1 MAGMKWAK
9 VKLTGPNATIAPQ
22 ATKCTFFSTRAERKD
37 LGKLTPEMTA
47 ALEESRRMDS
57 KIDPKDL
64 RRLASSMII
73 RAASDVAG
81 IIEHSGQV
89 TKATR
94 AAWLGYLRL
103 EALEWFRSSSTS
115 YGSYLFCCQIL
126 DAVPSRLR
134 RVVERYAEQ
143 QCELTTAPL
152 LGQSFETCSPNGELL
167 SMMME

>member
-22 ATKCTFFSTRAERKD
+22 AIDCTFWRRSERKD
-37 LGKLTPEMTA
+37 KSTLSPEMMA
-47 ALEESRRMDS
+47 ALEESRRLDAE
-57 KIDPKDL
+57 IDPHDL
-64 RRLASSMII
+64 RRFASSMII

-81 IIEHSGQV
+81 IVEYTSQ
-89 TKATR
+89 TEDSRR
-94 AAWLGYLRL
+94 AMLGYLRN
-103 EALEWFRSSSTS
+103 EAMDWFRSDSTA
-115 YGSYLFCCQIL
+115 YCSYLFCCQIL
-126 DAVPSRLR
+126 DAAPSRLR
-134 RVVERYAEQ
+134 GVVERYVEQ